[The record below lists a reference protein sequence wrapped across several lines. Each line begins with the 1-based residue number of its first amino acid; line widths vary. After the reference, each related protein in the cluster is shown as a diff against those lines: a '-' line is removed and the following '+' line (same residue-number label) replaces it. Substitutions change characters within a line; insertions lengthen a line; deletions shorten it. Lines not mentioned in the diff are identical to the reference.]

1 MEEGRIRELENDVAA
16 LTARIKALEME
27 NANLTARFSQQHG
40 ENQSLKSK
48 RTHKNH
54 KKENQGNFKRR
65 FVALKIMY
73 IGSCYHGFASQGCAF
88 KTVESEIFAALQRTN
103 LVVGSIADA
112 NYSRCGRTDRGV
124 SATAQVIA
132 LYLRSKKKALDDTEE
147 SGYGSKD
154 RVTVARSSR
163 EEEEMFAAE
172 TDDDEIDYVS
182 SLNRA
187 LPADIRV
194 LGWCPVPPGFHARF
208 SCLYREYKYFFID
221 DGLNIDAMKQASQRL
236 LGEHDFRNFCKMDA
250 DNIHNYTR
258 QILAFDILPI
268 EECWEGRSLW
278 VMHVRGNAF
287 LWHQV
292 RCMAAVLFMIGRG
305 HETLTIIDDLLDVDK
320 TMRKPQYVMAPELPL
335 VLQSCAFQGLRFY
348 CRPESKAQIHRHLL
362 KHLDQTLLTAALIS
376 EGMLELDCPDSI
388 VSFSKTNYV
397 PLLSRPT
404 ERKQT
409 STRVSQLT
417 IVCFSYL

>member
-1 MEEGRIRELENDVAA
+1 
-16 LTARIKALEME
+16 
-27 NANLTARFSQQHG
+27 
-40 ENQSLKSK
+40 
-48 RTHKNH
+48 
-54 KKENQGNFKRR
+54 
-65 FVALKIMY
+65 
-73 IGSCYHGFASQGCAF
+73 
-88 KTVESEIFAALQRTN
+88 
-103 LVVGSIADA
+103 
-112 NYSRCGRTDRGV
+112 
-124 SATAQVIA
+124 
-132 LYLRSKKKALDDTEE
+132 
-147 SGYGSKD
+147 
-154 RVTVARSSR
+154 
-163 EEEEMFAAE
+163 
-172 TDDDEIDYVS
+172 EIDYVS

-268 EECWEGRSLW
+268 EECLW

-348 CRPESKAQIHRHLL
+348 CRPGKCQS
-362 KHLDQTLLTAALIS
+362 
-376 EGMLELDCPDSI
+376 
-388 VSFSKTNYV
+388 
-397 PLLSRPT
+397 
-404 ERKQT
+404 
-409 STRVSQLT
+409 
-417 IVCFSYL
+417 